1 MTSPARKTQIR
12 FHCDEPFKG
21 FASIDGTAT
30 LTSEGVL
37 FEYAMT
43 QSTGPKP
50 RGAVSRLL
58 PYPDLTCVELRNH
71 WISCVKIRFRA
82 RSAKAIESFPT
93 TDPGAFE
100 IEVSPTMKLEAEAF
114 VQEVNSRCLENP
126 VAGDSAV

>member
-21 FASIDGTAT
+21 LASIDGTAT
-30 LTSEGVL
+30 LVPEGVL

-43 QSTGPKP
+43 QASAPKP

-58 PYPDLTCVELRNH
+58 PYQDLNCVELRNH

-82 RSAKAIESFPT
+82 RSPKAVESFPT

-100 IEVSPTMKLEAEAF
+100 IEVNPTMKLEAEAF
-114 VQEVNSRCLENP
+114 VKEANARCLANP
-126 VAGDSAV
+126 ISDDSAV